1 MNNWLIMITE
11 ILNWMSKVRQACIGV
26 TFLYFVI
33 GLENSHH
40 PLNQSILKHKLI
52 DIWLLEFSSASHDL
66 QVFTEHSHFL
76 HVTSYYFE
84 TGLSNDFGVEVY
96 DTEMKCV
103 LCWKKKIN
111 DEAGKLCVLKKTLFR
126 HSFITSNKRRRQAR
140 ESIPRLLTTPD
151 LMLHSLCRRQ
161 N

>member
-1 MNNWLIMITE
+1 MITA
-11 ILNWMSKVRQACIGV
+11 IKVRQACIGV

-33 GLENSHH
+33 GSENSHH
-40 PLNQSILKHKLI
+40 PLNQSILKLKLI
-52 DIWLLEFSSASHDL
+52 DIWMLEFSSASHDL

-76 HVTSYYFE
+76 HVTSSYFE
-84 TGLSNDFGVEVY
+84 TGLSNDFSVEVY

-103 LCWKKKIN
+103 LCWKKKSMMRLEN
-111 DEAGKLCVLKKTLFR
+111 CVFWSKLCSDTLA
-126 HSFITSNKRRRQAR
+126 SDKRRRQAR
-140 ESIPRLLTTPD
+140 ESIPRLQTTPD

>member
-1 MNNWLIMITE
+1 MNNWPTMITA

-33 GLENSHH
+33 GSENSHH
-40 PLNQSILKHKLI
+40 PLNQSILKLKLI
-52 DIWLLEFSSASHDL
+52 DIWSLEFSSASHDL

-76 HVTSYYFE
+76 HVTSSYFE

-103 LCWKKKIN
+103 LCWKKKSMMRLEN
-111 DEAGKLCVLKKTLFR
+111 CVFWRKLCSDTLL
-126 HSFITSNKRRRQAR
+126 SLPIK
-140 ESIPRLLTTPD
+140 EEDRLENLYPD
-151 LMLHSLCRRQ
+151 C
-161 N
+161 

>member
-1 MNNWLIMITE
+1 MITA
-11 ILNWMSKVRQACIGV
+11 ILNWMSKVSQACIGV

-33 GLENSHH
+33 GSENSHH

-52 DIWLLEFSSASHDL
+52 DIWSLEFSSASHDL

-76 HVTSYYFE
+76 HVTSSYFE

-103 LCWKKKIN
+103 LCWKKN
-111 DEAGKLCVLKKTLFR
+111 QWWGWKTVCFEENFVQTLLLL
-126 HSFITSNKRRRQAR
+126 IK
-140 ESIPRLLTTPD
+140 EEDRLENLYPD
-151 LMLHSLCRRQ
+151 C
-161 N
+161 

>member
-1 MNNWLIMITE
+1 MNNWPTMITA

-33 GLENSHH
+33 GSENSHH
-40 PLNQSILKHKLI
+40 PLNQSILKLKLI
-52 DIWLLEFSSASHDL
+52 DIRSLEFSSASHDL

-76 HVTSYYFE
+76 HVTSSYFE
-84 TGLSNDFGVEVY
+84 TGLSDDFGVEVY

-103 LCWKKKIN
+103 LCWKKKPMMRLEN
-111 DEAGKLCVLKKTLFR
+111 CVFWRKLCSDTFA
-126 HSFITSNKRRRQAR
+126 SDERRRQAR

>member
-1 MNNWLIMITE
+1 MITA

-33 GLENSHH
+33 GSENSHH

-52 DIWLLEFSSASHDL
+52 DIWSLEFSSTSHDL

-76 HVTSYYFE
+76 HVTSSYFE

-103 LCWKKKIN
+103 LCWKKKSMMRLEN
-111 DEAGKLCVLKKTLFR
+111 CVFWSKLCSDTLA
-126 HSFITSNKRRRQAR
+126 SDKRRRQAR

>member
-1 MNNWLIMITE
+1 MNNWPTMITA

-33 GLENSHH
+33 GSENSHH

-52 DIWLLEFSSASHDL
+52 DIWSLEFSSASHDL

-76 HVTSYYFE
+76 HVTSSYFE

-103 LCWKKKIN
+103 LCWKKKSMMRLEN
-111 DEAGKLCVLKKTLFR
+111 RVFWRKLCSDTLA
-126 HSFITSNKRRRQAR
+126 SDERRRQAR

>member
-1 MNNWLIMITE
+1 MITA

-33 GLENSHH
+33 GSENSHH
-40 PLNQSILKHKLI
+40 PLNQSILKLKLI
-52 DIWLLEFSSASHDL
+52 DIWSLEFSSTSHDL

-76 HVTSYYFE
+76 HVTSSYFE

-103 LCWKKKIN
+103 LCWKKKSMMRLEN
-111 DEAGKLCVLKKTLFR
+111 CVFWR
-126 HSFITSNKRRRQAR
+126 
-140 ESIPRLLTTPD
+140 
-151 LMLHSLCRRQ
+151 
-161 N
+161 

>member
-1 MNNWLIMITE
+1 MNNWPTRITA
-11 ILNWMSKVRQACIGV
+11 ILNWMSKVSQACIGV

-33 GLENSHH
+33 GSENSHH

-52 DIWLLEFSSASHDL
+52 DIWSLEFSSASHDL

-76 HVTSYYFE
+76 HVTSSYFE

-103 LCWKKKIN
+103 LCWKKKSMMRLEN
-111 DEAGKLCVLKKTLFR
+111 CVFWRKLCSDTLA
-126 HSFITSNKRRRQAR
+126 SDERRRQAR

>member
-1 MNNWLIMITE
+1 MITA
-11 ILNWMSKVRQACIGV
+11 IKVRQACIGV

-33 GLENSHH
+33 GSENSHH

-52 DIWLLEFSSASHDL
+52 DIWLLEFSSAPHDL

-76 HVTSYYFE
+76 HVTSSYFE
-84 TGLSNDFGVEVY
+84 TGLSYDFGVEVY

-103 LCWKKKIN
+103 LCWKKKSVMRLEN
-111 DEAGKLCVLKKTLFR
+111 CVFWRKLCSDTLA
-126 HSFITSNKRRRQAR
+126 SDERRRQAR

>member
-1 MNNWLIMITE
+1 MITA
-11 ILNWMSKVRQACIGV
+11 IKVRQACIGV

-33 GLENSHH
+33 GSENSHH
-40 PLNQSILKHKLI
+40 PLNQSILKLKLI
-52 DIWLLEFSSASHDL
+52 DIWLFDFSSASHDL

-76 HVTSYYFE
+76 HVTSSYFE

-103 LCWKKKIN
+103 LCWKKKSMMRLEN
-111 DEAGKLCVLKKTLFR
+111 CVFWSKLCSDTLA
-126 HSFITSNKRRRQAR
+126 SDKRRRQAR